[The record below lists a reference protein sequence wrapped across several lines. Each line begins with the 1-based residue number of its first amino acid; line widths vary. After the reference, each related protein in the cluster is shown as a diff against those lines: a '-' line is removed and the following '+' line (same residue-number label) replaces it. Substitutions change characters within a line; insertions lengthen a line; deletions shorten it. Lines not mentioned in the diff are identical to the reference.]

1 MSISIRDILT
11 FVLIIIIQLLLDN
24 YVDLGIYVYIAIFP
38 YIILLLPFKYKGV
51 SILFSAFAFG
61 LLIDLLGN
69 GVLGLN
75 AGALTTMALCRR
87 PFLKLVINEQS
98 FNKLDTPSLP
108 LLGASKYA
116 IFLFLSYALFN
127 IAFVILEGMM
137 SYPFINTLL
146 KVLISTLVN
155 VGVIF
160 LMSLLTQNKRN

>member
-38 YIILLLPFKYKGV
+38 YIILLLPFKYKGS
-51 SILFSAFAFG
+51 SILLSAFAVG

-87 PFLKLVINEQS
+87 PFFKLVINEQS
-98 FNKLDTPSLP
+98 FNKQDAPSLAAF
-108 LLGASKYA
+108 GASKYT
-116 IFLFLSYALFN
+116 LFLALNYAVF
-127 IAFVILEGMM
+127 ITVFVILEGMM

-160 LMSLLTQNKRN
+160 LMSLLSQNKRN